1 VPSMNMKK
9 EELNLST
16 EEKFKDAA
24 RIVFT
29 KKGFAATKT
38 RDIAEEAGLNLA
50 LLNYYFRSKEKLFEI
65 VMTENLQRLFSSLAP
80 TLNNEE
86 LALEE
91 KISVIANNYIDML
104 FANPDLP
111 LFVLSEIRTRPER
124 FNKIVQLDT
133 YVLKS
138 HFIKQLA
145 AKKPGVNPVQ
155 FLISFIGMLVFP
167 FISKPVFQ
175 TSGAFDETVFNQL
188 IEQRKTLI
196 PIWMNCMLE

>member
-1 VPSMNMKK
+1 MKK

-80 TLNNEE
+80 TLNNETLS
-86 LALEE
+86 LAE
-91 KISVIANNYIDML
+91 KISVIADNYIDML

-124 FNKIVQLDT
+124 FNKIVQLDS

-145 AKKPGVNPVQ
+145 AKKPGINPIQ

>member
-1 VPSMNMKK
+1 MSK
-9 EELNLST
+9 EEINIST

-65 VMTENLQRLFSSLAP
+65 VMTENLQQLFSSLAP

-86 LALEE
+86 LSLEA
-91 KISVIANNYIDML
+91 KISTVANNYIDML

-111 LFVLSEIRTRPER
+111 LFVLSEIRTQPER
-124 FNKIVQLDT
+124 FNKVVQLDS
-133 YVLKS
+133 YMLKS
-138 HFIKQLA
+138 HFMKQLA
-145 AKKPGVNPVQ
+145 EKKPGINPVQ
-155 FLISFIGMLVFP
+155 FFISFIGMLVFP

-175 TSGAFDETVFNQL
+175 TSGAFDENAFNQL
-188 IEQRKTLI
+188 IAQRKTLI
-196 PIWMNCMLE
+196 PLWMNCMLE

>member
-1 VPSMNMKK
+1 MKK
-9 EELNLST
+9 TELSAST
-16 EEKFKDAA
+16 EEKFKEAA

-29 KKGFAATKT
+29 KKGYAATKT

-65 VMTENLQRLFSSLAP
+65 VMTENLQQLFSSLAP

-86 LALEE
+86 LTLAE
-91 KISVIANNYIDML
+91 KISTIANNYIDML

-111 LFVLSEIRTRPER
+111 LFVLSEIRTQPER
-124 FNKIVQLDT
+124 FNKIIQLDS

-145 AKKPGVNPVQ
+145 ARKPDINPAQ
-155 FLISFIGMLVFP
+155 FLISFLGMLVFP
-167 FISKPVFQ
+167 FLSKPVFQ
-175 TSGAFDETVFNQL
+175 TSGAFNDSAFNQL

-196 PIWMNCMLE
+196 PLWMNCMLE

>member
-1 VPSMNMKK
+1 MNMKK

-65 VMTENLQRLFSSLAP
+65 IMTENLQQLFSSLAP
-80 TLNNEE
+80 TLNNE
-86 LALEE
+86 ALTLEK
-91 KISVIANNYIDML
+91 KISFIASNYIDML

-124 FNKIVQLDT
+124 FNKIIQLDS

-145 AKKPGVNPVQ
+145 AKKPGINPVQ
-155 FLISFIGMLVFP
+155 FFISFMGMLVFP

-175 TSGAFDETVFNQL
+175 TSGAFDEAAFNQL